1 MISIEFNNNNN
12 ITHILCDNFN
22 LRIIN
27 LNDIIHNIVIP
38 QFLNECYDYNIEI
51 SEYKRLTSDVRRII
65 QHTLIFEM
73 CEYILKHNSGYK
85 NVLYFHKSSL
95 NIELPGVICNELGKK
110 IVDLISRE
118 IRTSQKVLPLIIHT
132 ASNSGFNRF
141 YEGLN
146 EDSGYLKSKLSEIYQ
161 KVLNNSAGKFTF
173 EKCKKTYNKTG
184 LIFLSNEYFNNIKT
198 KMALVH

>member
-1 MISIEFNNNNN
+1 MISLEVNSN
-12 ITHILCDNFN
+12 INHILCDDFS

-27 LNDIIHNIVIP
+27 LEDIVHNKVIP
-38 QFLNECYDYNIEI
+38 LFLNECYDYCIEVSDYTHI
-51 SEYKRLTSDVRRII
+51 TSDMRRIL

-73 CEYILKHNSGYK
+73 CDYILKHNSGYK

-95 NIELPGVICNELGKK
+95 DIDIPDVICNELSVK
-110 IVDLISRE
+110 IVDLIARE
-118 IRTSQKVLPLIIHT
+118 VRTAQKVLPLVIHT

-161 KVLNNSAGKFTF
+161 KVLNNSTGKFTF
-173 EKCKKTYNKTG
+173 EKCKKIYNKNG